1 MLLAAETGN
10 IKIAEYLLN
19 LGINTYSSNE
29 DINAQYLAYENGHF
43 DVLLSFLQ
51 HNLPYPSTIDIN
63 NCSKDINEFHQI
75 AVNLHDAVISKNV
88 DKVVEIIGQNPQLR
102 HFYNTNN
109 QSAPTVALINKQTDM
124 YKLLITHNIHFGSH
138 ENTDGIMENFEY
150 GERRDLRE
158 FHNQHAKDLPE
169 KHLNALMT
177 CSVVAHDATDVNQK
191 PDLVMGAFKLLN
203 EILLIRIILKIVA
216 ASKKLQMVF
225 DFNRESVEVADPT
238 VNSNTFG
245 LFYLTGRIYIG
256 ALCLLNNATRCETLG
271 TMAHELCHYAMH
283 LTFNNYAKPYRKD
296 DKEAIAEF
304 EEISQMCSE
313 NREENGFIKSVYDD
327 YPEESH
333 HAELIVRVPHILA
346 FYSDEPEEIEK
357 CQKTFKQLFYF
368 YEHKVVS
375 EMEKALPDI
384 ESKVDRE
391 SEQKDKKILKLVKII
406 IILIISSFIVVGLL
420 VVILHKPDI
429 KFEELSS
436 ANKEI
441 VRTAIVSYKGVNVR
455 LCDLFP
461 DNSTVYDEFSSNHL
475 RSLLDNEILDLND
488 PLLRFTDDLITHKW
502 GTFSEPLRHK
512 FLNSNFI
519 FQNQSLKFIDLYDL
533 IPTAYDE
540 LSSREIDKVLNGTEL
555 VIGTLHKPSIDNY
568 IERKF
573 SVQNSEEIKNLSEII
588 NEAQDRRLLI
598 LSAVAGAG
606 KTVTFE
612 YLTVKIK
619 EEFPLLWVSYVDLK
633 KHTNL
638 YDNSNAFDLL
648 SKILNLDQKS
658 KFEKKIFEEFF
669 KSGIVN
675 LLWNGFDEISPTYS
689 KFIIDIIQNIQQTTN
704 NVQFIS
710 TRPSYAN
717 DLETNLIVVPH
728 VLIPLQKIEQQK
740 FLTDF
745 FKAQSKNDSI
755 IKQNIEKVEK
765 ILKEINVGG
774 SRDFNTPL
782 MLRMVAEIQDDPKL
796 NNSANL
802 YQVYELFVI
811 KKNRIW
817 IDKGELAKHA
827 GTDIFLTMSSINIVQ
842 IYQKFA
848 LLQEKLNFASSSLI
862 LKLSNLKILKKKIP
876 ENFPFEEISRLGILS
891 IENEVKFE
899 FSHRTFAEFF
909 IAQYIIDN
917 IYSLDDE
924 ISSYEAELRLQLF
937 YKIISGDSRFI
948 INLIHSYVRS
958 RIADESNFNE
968 VISELLRTKFKDFL
982 LISAKWFIQSFEI
995 LIDFFKKDHQVLTE
1009 LLRVN
1014 DKETLYTKTQDPT
1027 ENTSQKRLIEYKF
1040 NETCSKYLTNEEL
1053 HKFLNGID
1061 QNSKILVIKKYY
1073 EITNRDFLEST
1084 NQALEKSN
1092 FWTFID
1098 KTKQNSTESERKE
1111 LLLFLSRLIFYFTG
1125 HNFNKYFD
1133 LNEYEK
1139 IWMEIEKLNFTTN
1152 EKREFVAK
1160 LLHNVAL
1167 CLMSSGRIGVYR
1179 IPCDII
1185 SKIVFKHVSK
1195 LLTNYEIFKVFYD
1208 KNIFHKILKVSGEFY
1223 APGFNSMWK
1232 YFTTIANEEQQQEI
1246 LAKYDDGDDV
1256 FSANGFP
1263 PFRIKHL
1270 KLFKLN
1276 IQETAEDYFTGKSN
1290 AEVQT
1295 FFMDSPNF
1303 LIYFISS
1310 RNNEFICFKFALFLE
1325 DKFKGNENQ
1334 LKMFINR
1341 KVKPRNKS
1349 IFEYFD
1355 GIIDRS
1361 FCLKFF
1367 TGLLINIERGKTGA
1381 RGNDSEIILRI
1392 HS

>member
-1 MLLAAETGN
+1 LLLAAETGN
-10 IKIAEYLLN
+10 VEIAEYLLN
-19 LGINTYSSNE
+19 LGINNHSSNE
-29 DINAQYLAYENGHF
+29 DINAQYLAYENGNF

-63 NCSKDINEFHQI
+63 NCSNDIKEFHQI
-75 AVNLHDAVISKNV
+75 AINLHDAIISSNV
-88 DKVVEIIGQNPQLR
+88 DKIVEIITQNPQQR
-102 HFYNTNN
+102 HFYNIKNEST
-109 QSAPTVALINKQTDM
+109 PTVALINKQTDM
-124 YKLLITHNIHFGSH
+124 YKLLITHNVHFGSH

-158 FHNQHAKDLPE
+158 FHNQHAIDLPE

-177 CSVVAHDATDVNQK
+177 SSVVAHDATDVNQK

-203 EILLIRIILKIVA
+203 EILLIRIILKVVA
-216 ASKKLQMVF
+216 ASKRLQMVF

-256 ALCLLNNATRCETLG
+256 ALCLLNNATYCETLG

-283 LTFNNYAKPYRKD
+283 LTFNNNAKPYRKD
-296 DKEAIAEF
+296 DKEAKAEF
-304 EEISQMCSE
+304 QEISQMCSE
-313 NREENGFIKSVYDD
+313 NREENGFIKSVYDE

-357 CQKTFKQLFYF
+357 CQKTFKPLFDF
-368 YEHKVVS
+368 YEHKVVP

-391 SEQKDKKILKLVKII
+391 SEEKDKKISKLVKII

-420 VVILHKPDI
+420 VLILHKPDI

-436 ANKEI
+436 GNKEI
-441 VRTAIVSYKGVNVR
+441 VRTATVSYKGINVR

-461 DNSTVYDEFSSNHL
+461 DNSTVYDKFSSNHL
-475 RSLLDNEILDLND
+475 RGLMNNEILDLND

-502 GTFSEPLRHK
+502 EILSEPLRHK

-519 FQNQSLKFIDLYDL
+519 FQNQSLKFIDFYDL

-540 LSSREIDKVLNGTEL
+540 LSSREIYKVLNGTKL
-555 VIGTLHKPSIDNY
+555 IIGTLHNPSIDNY

-588 NEAQDRRLLI
+588 NQTEDNRLLI

-619 EEFPLLWVSYVDLK
+619 EKFPLRWVSYVDLK
-633 KHTNL
+633 KYTNL

-658 KFEKKIFEEFF
+658 TFEKKIFEEFF
-669 KSGIVN
+669 KSGNVN

-689 KFIIDIIQNIQQTTN
+689 KFIIGIIKNIQHTTK
-704 NVQFIS
+704 NVQYIS
-710 TRPSYAN
+710 TRPSYAR

-728 VLIPLQKIEQQK
+728 VLIPLQKNEQQK

-755 IKQNIEKVEK
+755 INQNIENVEK

-817 IDKGELAKHA
+817 SNKGELAKHA
-827 GTDIFLTMSSINIVQ
+827 GTDIFLTMSINIVQ

-862 LKLSNLKILKKKIP
+862 LKLSNLQILKKKIP

-917 IYSLDDE
+917 IYSLDDD

-937 YKIISGDSRFI
+937 YKIISSDSRFI

-958 RIADESNFNE
+958 RPAGESNFNE
-968 VISELLRTKFKDFL
+968 VISEVLRTKFKDFL
-982 LISAKWFIQSFEI
+982 LISAKWFIESFEI

-1009 LLRVN
+1009 LLGVN
-1014 DKETLYTKTQDPT
+1014 DKETLYTKTLDPT
-1027 ENTSQKRLIEYKF
+1027 ENIYLERLIE
-1040 NETCSKYLTNEEL
+1040 TCFKYLTNEEL
-1053 HKFLNGID
+1053 DKFLNGID
-1061 QNSKILVIKKYY
+1061 QNGKMLVIKKYY
-1073 EITNRDFLEST
+1073 EIINDELSEST
-1084 NQALEKSN
+1084 NKTIEKIN

-1098 KTKQNSTESERKE
+1098 KTKQNSTESVNKE
-1111 LLLFLSRLIFYFTG
+1111 LLLFLSRLIFYLNGYIF
-1125 HNFNKYFD
+1125 KAYFD
-1133 LNEYEK
+1133 LNEYEQ
-1139 IWMEIEKLNFTTN
+1139 IWMEIEKFNFTTH

-1160 LLHNVAL
+1160 ILHNVAL
-1167 CLMSSGRIGVYR
+1167 CLMSCGWNGIYQ
-1179 IPCDII
+1179 IPCYLI
-1185 SKIVFKHVSK
+1185 SKIVFKYVTK
-1195 LLTNYEIFKVFYD
+1195 LMTNDEIFKVFYD
-1208 KNIFHKILKVSGEFY
+1208 KNIFHKIIKVDSEFY
-1223 APGFNSMWK
+1223 AAGFNSLWNF
-1232 YFTTIANEEQQQEI
+1232 FTTIANEEQQQEI
-1246 LAKYDDGDDV
+1246 LAKYDYGDDV
-1256 FSANGFP
+1256 FATNGYP
-1263 PFRIKHL
+1263 PLRIKHL
-1270 KLFKLN
+1270 ELLKLN
-1276 IQETAEDYFTGKSN
+1276 IRGSAEYYFTGKSN

-1295 FFMDSPNF
+1295 FFMDSPYF

-1310 RNNEFICFKFALFLE
+1310 RANEFVCFKFALFLE

-1334 LKMFINR
+1334 LKMLINQ

-1367 TGLLINIERGKTGA
+1367 TGLLLNIERGKSGA